1 VASGFEIDIR
11 SGGMFQISEGSAKT
25 DGKLSADIAG
35 VNPQRITRLRYYPE
49 PEF

>member
-1 VASGFEIDIR
+1 
-11 SGGMFQISEGSAKT
+11 MFQISEGSAKT